1 MSDRPP
7 LQTAQTTPT
16 ETLIGQASKP
26 PFLAE
31 LGARVR
37 AVRSRQGMTRKSLA
51 SAADVSK
58 RHLANL
64 EYGSGNPSIR
74 VLVQVANALQCSLS
88 ELTGDITTSSPQ
100 WLLLRELLE
109 GRDDAT
115 LRRVRIAIG
124 ELLGNTI
131 GGDKP
136 KEHHTR
142 IALIGLRGAGKSTL
156 GEMLALELGFPF
168 VELSRE
174 IEKLAGCGIAEIR
187 DLYGAQ
193 AYRRYER
200 RALEETIHIYPEVV
214 LATPGGL
221 VSDPSSF
228 RVVLESCTTIWL
240 RAAPQDHMNRVAAQG
255 DLRPIAAS
263 NEAMRDLVRIIDRR
277 TAFYEK
283 ADMVLN
289 TSSQSL
295 QDTFA
300 ELRRCVR
307 SALHRAQQR

>member
-1 MSDRPP
+1 
-7 LQTAQTTPT
+7 
-16 ETLIGQASKP
+16 
-26 PFLAE
+26 
-31 LGARVR
+31 
-37 AVRSRQGMTRKSLA
+37 
-51 SAADVSK
+51 
-58 RHLANL
+58 
-64 EYGSGNPSIR
+64 
-74 VLVQVANALQCSLS
+74 
-88 ELTGDITTSSPQ
+88 
-100 WLLLRELLE
+100 LRELLE